1 MITAMFFAF
10 CRIKRQNSKSQRE
23 GSPQKEPGRDNVGI
37 CFDGEGEK
45 GTQCD
50 PVEVYQHS
58 AIVECCCEASPSN
71 VQPATNSELDYYE
84 LGSISI
90 GSFSDV
96 ASVQLSW
103 HGTKLIRA
111 TPKLDWGDLRALL
124 AELKKDCWREEK
136 AKGNVKSQ
144 RVARVDAEKSQLQA
158 GLLGP
163 AQRLSFEEILRLST
177 SLQLLGNPER
187 ATYPSSNRDTL
198 TSAEPPLFM
207 IKDKHD
213 ELSSPSGFAQFQ
225 LASSFS
231 EHASV
236 SDQEDAEN
244 AAFKEHC
251 WGSILNTLLPFESY
265 LPVFEEIASLP
276 DKTSLSCDVQHDI
289 EEII

>member
-10 CRIKRQNSKSQRE
+10 RRIKRRNSKSQRE

-37 CFDGEGEK
+37 CFDGEGKK
-45 GTQCD
+45 GTQYD
-50 PVEVYQHS
+50 PVGVDQHS
-58 AIVECCCEASPSN
+58 VNEECCCNAMPTN

-84 LGSISI
+84 PGSISS

-96 ASVQLSW
+96 ASMQLNW
-103 HGTKLIRA
+103 HGT
-111 TPKLDWGDLRALL
+111 PQPDWGDLRALL
-124 AELKKDCWREEK
+124 AELKKDCRREEK
-136 AKGNVKSQ
+136 VKGNVKCQ

-163 AQRLSFEEILRLST
+163 AQHLSFEEILKLST

-187 ATYPSSNRDTL
+187 ATHPSSNRDTL
-198 TSAEPPLFM
+198 TSAEPPLFT
-207 IKDKHD
+207 IKDKHN
-213 ELSSPSGFAQFQ
+213 ELSSSSGFAQFQ

-231 EHASV
+231 QHASV
-236 SDQEDAEN
+236 SDQEESEN

-265 LPVFEEIASLP
+265 LPVFEEVASLP
-276 DKTSLSCDVQHDI
+276 DKTCLSCDVQHDI